1 MNDLS
6 RGDAVEH
13 WTASRFG
20 CARRRTG
27 VSQRPFTKAARLLLV
42 ALGACAGR
50 DETLVFGM
58 NEPPAA
64 GASVATNLGDDR
76 ALPPETRPLT
86 LAEHRCDAGPTT
98 RAGATPLSR
107 SPYLQRATSTS
118 IAILYAHQTNGT
130 GTDRVEITE
139 PNGSLVASVPAE
151 IDPAAPGRLQRVAH
165 VEGLKPLTDYC
176 YSLNGLTG
184 RSGFR
189 TAPLPDTGAVV
200 RFAVFGDSG
209 NASVAQMSVRDQLEA
224 RPIDLLLHTGDIA
237 YDAGSREQ
245 FEQSFFSIYQD
256 ILASVPMFP
265 VPGNH
270 EYGTD
275 SAGPY
280 LEVFDLPGNGV
291 PGKDERW
298 YSFDWG
304 DVHFVGLDTEQVHA
318 EQLAWLERDL
328 ATNQRPWTVVYLH
341 KPPYSSGAHGG
352 SPAVQETFVPA
363 FERHGVSVV
372 FTGHDHDYERTLPIG
387 GVTYIV
393 TGGGGKSLRSVGRS
407 AFTAYSE
414 SVMHFVWVEV
424 KSDRMR
430 IRAISSSGEQI
441 DSVDITRR

>member
-6 RGDAVEH
+6 TGAVERR
-13 WTASRFG
+13 TASRFG
-20 CARRRTG
+20 SARPRASVR
-27 VSQRPFTKAARLLLV
+27 QRPFPKAARLLLM

-50 DETLVFGM
+50 DATEIFSM
-58 NEPPAA
+58 DEPPPA
-64 GASVATNLGDDR
+64 GADLATNLSGTL
-76 ALPPETRPLT
+76 ALPPESRPLT
-86 LAEHRCDAGPTT
+86 AAEHRCDASPAT
-98 RAGATPLSR
+98 RAGATELSR
-107 SPYLQRATSTS
+107 SPYLQRATATS
-118 IAILYAHQTNGT
+118 ISILYAHGTNVT
-130 GTDRVEITE
+130 GTDRVVITE
-139 PNGSLVASVPAE
+139 PDGSLVASVPAE
-151 IDPAAPGRLQRVAH
+151 IDPGAPSRLQRVAH
-165 VEGLKPLTDYC
+165 VEGLKPLTEYC

-184 RSGFR
+184 RIGFR

-209 NASVAQMSVRDQLEA
+209 NASVAQMSVRDQLET
-224 RPIDLLLHTGDIA
+224 RPIDLLLHTGDLA

-245 FEQSFFSIYQD
+245 FEQSFFGIYQN
-256 ILASVPMFP
+256 ILESVPMFP

-291 PGKDERW
+291 PGADERW

-328 ATNQRPWTVVYLH
+328 STNQRPWTVVYLH

-352 SPAVQETFVPA
+352 SPVVQEAFVPA
-363 FERHGVSVV
+363 FERHHVSVV
-372 FTGHDHDYERTLPIG
+372 FAGHDHDYERTVPIG

-393 TGGGGKSLRSVGRS
+393 TGGGGKSLRNVGRS
-407 AFTAYSE
+407 AFTAYSQ
-414 SVMHFVWVEV
+414 SVMHFVWGEV
-424 KSDRMR
+424 KSDMMR
-430 IRAISSSGEQI
+430 IRAISSSGAQI